1 MRSSICA
8 LAIAI
13 GIAYGVNKA
22 RADAPALTMT
32 SYTFRPANSARFS
45 IGYTFTL
52 DQPIVITAL
61 GALDFGGTT
70 IAAKG
75 PMPVA
80 LYYSSSTNPNVG
92 QTFDGV
98 NFSSAPVVGAS
109 VMVTASDPIMAPDGS
124 PYVSGDGFRYHVLPN
139 PIALYATG
147 YEIQSNNENA
157 GYATNWVGLT
167 TFDGITAP
175 IKSTYSMDQPTTA
188 DYEINTLTG
197 AENFGQAFV
206 GPNFLIQTPEPTVMA
221 LVAMASVALIRRR

>member
-1 MRSSICA
+1 MRSSLCA
-8 LAIAI
+8 LAVAI
-13 GIAYGVNKA
+13 GIVCGVNSA
-22 RADAPALTMT
+22 RADLPALTMT
-32 SYTFRPANSARFS
+32 NYTFRPAGGARFS

-61 GALDFGGTT
+61 GALDFGGNT

-80 LYYSSSTNPNVG
+80 LYYSSATNPNVG

-98 NFSSAPVVGAS
+98 NFSSTPVTGAS
-109 VMVTASDPIMAPDGS
+109 VLVTASDPIMAPDGG

-139 PIALYATG
+139 PISLYATG
-147 YEIQSNNENA
+147 YEIQANNENA
-157 GYATNWVGLT
+157 GYASNWVGLT

-175 IKSTYSMDQPTTA
+175 IKSTYSMDQPSTA
-188 DYEINTLTG
+188 DYETNTLTG

-206 GPNFLIQTPEPTVMA
+206 GPNFLIQTPEPGAMA
-221 LVAMASVALIRRR
+221 VVAMAAVACIRRR